1 MLPYI
6 EDLARQN
13 FRWSVPLDPARRHG
27 DLPGGACPTGVRST
41 AHPVNTSVNI
51 GSRSGVGLIKL
62 LRCAVFFAQAM
73 LATILDKPL
82 SEGVDCPI
90 SH

>member
-6 EDLARQN
+6 EDFARQS
-13 FRWSVPLDPARRHG
+13 FRSLIPLAAASRHRN
-27 DLPGGACPTGVRST
+27 LPNGACQTGMRST
-41 AHPVNTSVNI
+41 AHPVITSVNI
-51 GSRSGVGLIKL
+51 GSRSGVGFIKL
-62 LRCAVFFAQAM
+62 MRRAVFFAQGM
-73 LATILDKPL
+73 LAAILDKPL

>member
-6 EDLARQN
+6 KNLARQLPLVGPLATASRHDF
-13 FRWSVPLDPARRHG
+13 FRAAHAEP
-27 DLPGGACPTGVRST
+27 GVRST

-51 GSRSGVGLIKL
+51 GSRSGVGFIKL
-62 LRCAVFFAQAM
+62 MRRAVFFAQGM
-73 LATILDKPL
+73 LAAILDKPL

>member
-1 MLPYI
+1 MA
-6 EDLARQN
+6 E
-13 FRWSVPLDPARRHG
+13 SG
-27 DLPGGACPTGVRST
+27 MRST

-62 LRCAVFFAQAM
+62 LWRAVFFAQDM
-73 LATILDKPL
+73 LAAILDKPL